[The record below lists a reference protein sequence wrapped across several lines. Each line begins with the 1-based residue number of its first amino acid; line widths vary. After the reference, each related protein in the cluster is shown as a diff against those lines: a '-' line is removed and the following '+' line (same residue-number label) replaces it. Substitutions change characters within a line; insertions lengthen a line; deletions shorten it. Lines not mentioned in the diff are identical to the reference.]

1 MKKSTS
7 RLLLVTALCAAILS
21 GCGGGDGDGN
31 SNAGAPVSATSQA
44 VTDLLDYMNRLIATG
59 TNETDDPADINSV
72 TLAVDDTAEP
82 VSF

>member
-7 RLLLVTALCAAILS
+7 RLLLVTALCAAVLS
-21 GCGGGDGDGN
+21 GCGGGDDN
-31 SNAGAPVSATSQA
+31 NAAAPISATSQA

-59 TNETDDPADINSV
+59 TNETDDPVEINSV

>member
-7 RLLLVTALCAAILS
+7 RLLLATALCAAVLS
-21 GCGGGDGDGN
+21 GCGGGDDN
-31 SNAGAPVSATSQA
+31 NAAAPISATSQA

-72 TLAVDDTAEP
+72 TLAVDDTAEA

>member
-7 RLLLVTALCAAILS
+7 RLLLATALCAAVLS
-21 GCGGGDGDGN
+21 GCGGGDDN
-31 SNAGAPVSATSQA
+31 IAAAPISATSQA

-59 TNETDDPADINSV
+59 TNETDDPVEINSV

>member
-7 RLLLVTALCAAILS
+7 RLLLVTALCAAVLS
-21 GCGGGDGDGN
+21 GCGGGDG
-31 SNAGAPVSATSQA
+31 NAAAPVSATSQA

-72 TLAVDDTAEP
+72 TLAVDDTAEA

>member
-7 RLLLVTALCAAILS
+7 RLLLATALCAAVLS
-21 GCGGGDGDGN
+21 GCGGGDDN
-31 SNAGAPVSATSQA
+31 NAAAPISATSQA

-59 TNETDDPADINSV
+59 TNETDDPVEINSV